1 MAEGRPLVSVG
12 QLAALI
18 AAGFFAVGMVA
29 AVYVLF
35 RLGALISAANRMLT
49 DYHGR
54 ASALIENA
62 NTAVDRAHE
71 QLTRTDSITASMD
84 EVTANMAELSGH
96 ISALSGLARGISAGF
111 GTPLLRL
118 SAFAFGIRRALA
130 LRGPA
135 RGGPSVGSPPR
146 GTLAGASR
154 PALPEPALPESPL
167 PESALSGRAQR
178 RSRRR

>member
-1 MAEGRPLVSVG
+1 MAEGRLPVSVG

-29 AVYVLF
+29 AIYVLI

-54 ASALIENA
+54 ATALIENA
-62 NTAVDRAHE
+62 NTAVDRAHQ

-118 SAFAFGIRRALA
+118 SAFAFGIRRAVA
-130 LRGPA
+130 LRGAPRSAPA
-135 RGGPSVGSPPR
+135 LESQPALSKPALSK
-146 GTLAGASR
+146 
-154 PALPEPALPESPL
+154 PALPGPVLPA
-167 PESALSGRAQR
+167 RVQR
-178 RSRRR
+178 RGRRR